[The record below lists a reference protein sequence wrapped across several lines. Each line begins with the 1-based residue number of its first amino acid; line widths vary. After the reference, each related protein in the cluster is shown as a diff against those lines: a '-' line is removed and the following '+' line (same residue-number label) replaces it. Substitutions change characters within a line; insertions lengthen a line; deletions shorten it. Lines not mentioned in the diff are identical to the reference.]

1 MMRRITLSDLIPG
14 VAASLLVRGE
24 IFSHTSLG
32 GDEQPDLHPA
42 VREFFDALPV
52 AERESFMGY
61 CAESALIS
69 DQLWSLDRQRVDGGT
84 STIDDGAVHLAGAV
98 LIAMKIRGHGDPE
111 HGTPAQ
117 VCRSC
122 SALLDRLRVTVMDA

>member
-1 MMRRITLSDLIPG
+1 
-14 VAASLLVRGE
+14 
-24 IFSHTSLG
+24 
-32 GDEQPDLHPA
+32 
-42 VREFFDALPV
+42 
-52 AERESFMGY
+52 MGY

-98 LIAMKIRGHGDPE
+98 LIAKKIRGHGDPE